1 MRVSFDLDGV
11 LFVPPETYETE
22 DPLRFPLNR
31 FYPNRLRKG
40 SIKLI
45 HTLQEEGFEVW
56 IYTSSFRNEWYIRNL
71 FRHYGI
77 RFDGIVNGFR
87 HLKEVQRTRV
97 KRLPAKLPNYY
108 RISLHIDDED
118 VVYQNSRL
126 YGFRTLLVSEPDEH
140 WDTKVLA
147 EAWRIRKME
156 NRS

>member
-11 LFVPPETYETE
+11 LFVPPATYETE

-31 FYPNRLRKG
+31 LYPNRLRKG

-56 IYTSSFRNEWYIRNL
+56 VYTSSFRNEWYIRNL

-77 RFDGIVNGFR
+77 RLDGIVNGFR
-87 HLKEVQRTRV
+87 
-97 KRLPAKLPNYY
+97 
-108 RISLHIDDED
+108 
-118 VVYQNSRL
+118 
-126 YGFRTLLVSEPDEH
+126 TLLVSDPDEH